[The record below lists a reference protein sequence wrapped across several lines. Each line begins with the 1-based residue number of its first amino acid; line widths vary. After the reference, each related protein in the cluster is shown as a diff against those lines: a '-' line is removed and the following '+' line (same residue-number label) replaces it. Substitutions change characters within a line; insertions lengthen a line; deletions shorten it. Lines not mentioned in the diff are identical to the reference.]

1 MVLCS
6 RLGSVAA
13 AGLSL
18 LAFGCT
24 ETSGPRT
31 WVGRARAS
39 EEVVAIVEEAGAVL
53 AYTCGGATTFQTH
66 SRWFTGAPAEAG
78 AVELT
83 EEDWVFSASLNDG
96 ESEATALGPGGE
108 EVVFDVRPTGD
119 EDEGVYEATDSGCRT
134 GVVLQTDPAGATL
147 LQGTWCD
154 SQQNAAQVTP
164 VLPVEVQS
172 GRLHVQ
178 VDLSFLGE
186 GLRDLYVQRVREP

>member
-1 MVLCS
+1 MLLCS

-39 EEVVAIVEEAGAVL
+39 EEAVAIVEEAGAVL
-53 AYTCGGATTFQTH
+53 AYTCGGATTFHTH
-66 SRWFTGAPAEAG
+66 SRWFTGTAGEAG

-96 ESEATALGPGGE
+96 ASEATAKGPGGE
-108 EVVFDVRPTGD
+108 EVVFDVRPTDG
-119 EDEGVYEATDSGCRT
+119 EDEGVYETTDSGCRT
-134 GVVLQTDPAGATL
+134 GVVLQADPDGATRV
-147 LQGTWCD
+147 QGTWCD
-154 SQQNAAQVTP
+154 SQENAAQVTP
-164 VLPVEVQS
+164 VSPVEVQS
-172 GRLHVQ
+172 GRLHVR

-186 GLRDLYVQRVREP
+186 GLRDLYVLRVQEP